1 MIATKDQERK
11 ALEEIRKIVDNLGE
25 NSYVGA
31 AMEGVLELA
40 EDNIE
45 NDFTQSMKESAET
58 AEKRAHELEEENERL
73 EATLNTYKKFVV
85 KEAKEKLEEANG
97 KLEEARACILP
108 EEVRQKFYGIAFD
121 KKYKAQAEAMTAAER
136 MAEAVECGEN
146 ARPDAI
152 RYRAMT
158 EEVKEWKDIIKLL
171 DNIARKQAG
180 R

>member
-11 ALEEIRKIVDNLGE
+11 AIEEIRKIVDNLGE

-45 NDFTQSMKESAET
+45 NDFVQSMKENVET
-58 AEKRAHELEEENERL
+58 AEKRAHELEEE
-73 EATLNTYKKFVV
+73 
-85 KEAKEKLEEANG
+85 
-97 KLEEARACILP
+97 LEEARACILP

-152 RYRAMT
+152 RYREMT

>member
-11 ALEEIRKIVDNLGE
+11 AIEEIRKIVENLGE

-73 EATLNTYKKFVV
+73 KALKAT
-85 KEAKEKLEEANG
+85 KE

-108 EEVRQKFYGIAFD
+108 EEVRQKFYEIAFD

>member
-45 NDFTQSMKESAET
+45 NDFVQSMKESVET
-58 AEKRAHELEEENERL
+58 AEKRAHELEEEL
-73 EATLNTYKKFVV
+73 EQ
-85 KEAKEKLEEANG
+85 
-97 KLEEARACILP
+97 ARACILP

>member
-11 ALEEIRKIVDNLGE
+11 AIEEIRKIVDNLGE

-45 NDFTQSMKESAET
+45 NDFIQSMKESVET
-58 AEKRAHELEEENERL
+58 AEKRAHELEEE
-73 EATLNTYKKFVV
+73 
-85 KEAKEKLEEANG
+85 
-97 KLEEARACILP
+97 LEEARACILP

>member
-11 ALEEIRKIVDNLGE
+11 AIEEIRKIVDNLGE
-25 NSYVGA
+25 YSYVGA
-31 AMEGVLELA
+31 AMDGVLEFA

-45 NDFTQSMKESAET
+45 NGFVQSMKESVET
-58 AEKRAHELEEENERL
+58 AEKRAHELEEENEHL
-73 EATLNTYKKFVV
+73 KAT
-85 KEAKEKLEEANG
+85 KE

-121 KKYKAQAEAMTAAER
+121 KKYKAQAEA
-136 MAEAVECGEN
+136 VECGEN
-146 ARPDAI
+146 ARQDAI

>member
-45 NDFTQSMKESAET
+45 NDFVQSMKESVET
-58 AEKRAHELEEENERL
+58 AEKRAHELEEE
-73 EATLNTYKKFVV
+73 
-85 KEAKEKLEEANG
+85 
-97 KLEEARACILP
+97 RACILP

>member
-40 EDNIE
+40 KDNIE
-45 NDFTQSMKESAET
+45 NDFVQSMKESVET
-58 AEKRAHELEEENERL
+58 AEKRAHELEEE
-73 EATLNTYKKFVV
+73 
-85 KEAKEKLEEANG
+85 
-97 KLEEARACILP
+97 LEEARACILP

>member
-25 NSYVGA
+25 YSYVGA
-31 AMEGVLELA
+31 AMDGVLELA

-45 NDFTQSMKESAET
+45 NDFVQSMKESVET
-58 AEKRAHELEEENERL
+58 AEKRAHELEEE
-73 EATLNTYKKFVV
+73 
-85 KEAKEKLEEANG
+85 
-97 KLEEARACILP
+97 LEEARACILP

-152 RYRAMT
+152 RYREMT

>member
-11 ALEEIRKIVDNLGE
+11 AIEEIRKIVDNLGE

-45 NDFTQSMKESAET
+45 NDFVQSMKESVET
-58 AEKRAHELEEENERL
+58 AEKRAHELEEE
-73 EATLNTYKKFVV
+73 
-85 KEAKEKLEEANG
+85 
-97 KLEEARACILP
+97 LEEARACILP

-146 ARPDAI
+146 ARQDAI

>member
-11 ALEEIRKIVDNLGE
+11 AIEEIRKIVDNLGE

-45 NDFTQSMKESAET
+45 NDFVQSMKESVET
-58 AEKRAHELEEENERL
+58 AEKRAHELEEE
-73 EATLNTYKKFVV
+73 
-85 KEAKEKLEEANG
+85 
-97 KLEEARACILP
+97 LEEARACILP

-171 DNIARKQAG
+171 DNIAKKQAG

>member
-11 ALEEIRKIVDNLGE
+11 AIEEIRKIVDNLGE

-45 NDFTQSMKESAET
+45 NDFIQSMKESVET
-58 AEKRAHELEEENERL
+58 AEKRAHELEEE
-73 EATLNTYKKFVV
+73 
-85 KEAKEKLEEANG
+85 
-97 KLEEARACILP
+97 LEEARACILP

-152 RYRAMT
+152 RYREMT

>member
-11 ALEEIRKIVDNLGE
+11 AIEEIRKIVDNLGE

-40 EDNIE
+40 ENNIE
-45 NDFTQSMKESAET
+45 NDFTESMKDRIKEVEKET
-58 AEKRAHELEEENERL
+58 
-73 EATLNTYKKFVV
+73 
-85 KEAKEKLEEANG
+85 KEARE
-97 KLEEARACILP
+97 CVLP

>member
-11 ALEEIRKIVDNLGE
+11 AIEEIRKIVDNLGE
-25 NSYVGA
+25 YSYVGA
-31 AMEGVLELA
+31 AMDGVLELA

-45 NDFTQSMKESAET
+45 NGFVQSMKESVET
-58 AEKRAHELEEENERL
+58 AEKRAHELEEENEHL
-73 EATLNTYKKFVV
+73 KAT
-85 KEAKEKLEEANG
+85 KEKLEEA
-97 KLEEARACILP
+97 
-108 EEVRQKFYGIAFD
+108 RQKFYGIALD

-146 ARPDAI
+146 ARQDAI

>member
-1 MIATKDQERK
+1 MIATKDQERQ
-11 ALEEIRKIVDNLGE
+11 AIEEIRKIVDNLGE

-45 NDFTQSMKESAET
+45 NDFVQSMKESVET

-73 EATLNTYKKFVV
+73 KAT
-85 KEAKEKLEEANG
+85 KEKLEEA
-97 KLEEARACILP
+97 RTCILP

-152 RYRAMT
+152 RYREMT

>member
-11 ALEEIRKIVDNLGE
+11 AIEEIRKIVDNLGE

-45 NDFTQSMKESAET
+45 NDFVQSMKESVET
-58 AEKRAHELEEENERL
+58 AEKRAHELEEE
-73 EATLNTYKKFVV
+73 
-85 KEAKEKLEEANG
+85 
-97 KLEEARACILP
+97 LEEARACILP

-152 RYRAMT
+152 RYREMT

-171 DNIARKQAG
+171 DDIAKKQEG

>member
-45 NDFTQSMKESAET
+45 NDFVQSMKESVET
-58 AEKRAHELEEENERL
+58 AEKRAHELEEE
-73 EATLNTYKKFVV
+73 
-85 KEAKEKLEEANG
+85 
-97 KLEEARACILP
+97 LEEARACILP

-121 KKYKAQAEAMTAAER
+121 KKYKAQAEAMMAAER

>member
-11 ALEEIRKIVDNLGE
+11 AIEEIRKIVDNLGE

-40 EDNIE
+40 KDNIE
-45 NDFTQSMKESAET
+45 NDFVQSMKESVET
-58 AEKRAHELEEENERL
+58 AEKRAHELEEE
-73 EATLNTYKKFVV
+73 
-85 KEAKEKLEEANG
+85 
-97 KLEEARACILP
+97 LEEARACILP

-152 RYRAMT
+152 RYREMT

>member
-1 MIATKDQERK
+1 MIVTKDQERK
-11 ALEEIRKIVDNLGE
+11 AIEEIRKIVDNLGE

-45 NDFTQSMKESAET
+45 NDFVQSMKESVET
-58 AEKRAHELEEENERL
+58 AEKRAHELEEE
-73 EATLNTYKKFVV
+73 
-85 KEAKEKLEEANG
+85 
-97 KLEEARACILP
+97 LEEARACILP

-121 KKYKAQAEAMTAAER
+121 KKYKAQAETMTAAER

-152 RYRAMT
+152 RYREMT

>member
-11 ALEEIRKIVDNLGE
+11 AIEEIRKIVDNLGE

-45 NDFTQSMKESAET
+45 NDFVQSMKESVET
-58 AEKRAHELEEENERL
+58 AEKRAHELEEE
-73 EATLNTYKKFVV
+73 
-85 KEAKEKLEEANG
+85 
-97 KLEEARACILP
+97 LEEARACILP

-152 RYRAMT
+152 RYREMT

-171 DNIARKQAG
+171 DDIAKKQAG

>member
-11 ALEEIRKIVDNLGE
+11 AIEEIRKIVENLGE

-45 NDFTQSMKESAET
+45 NDFVQSMKESVET
-58 AEKRAHELEEENERL
+58 AEKRAHELEEE
-73 EATLNTYKKFVV
+73 
-85 KEAKEKLEEANG
+85 
-97 KLEEARACILP
+97 LEEARACILP

-152 RYRAMT
+152 RYREMT

>member
-11 ALEEIRKIVDNLGE
+11 AIEEIRKIVDNLGE

-45 NDFTQSMKESAET
+45 NDFVQSMKESVET
-58 AEKRAHELEEENERL
+58 AEKRAHELEEE
-73 EATLNTYKKFVV
+73 
-85 KEAKEKLEEANG
+85 
-97 KLEEARACILP
+97 LEEARACILP

-136 MAEAVECGEN
+136 MAEAVKCGEN

>member
-40 EDNIE
+40 KDNIE
-45 NDFTQSMKESAET
+45 NDFVQSMKENVET
-58 AEKRAHELEEENERL
+58 AEKRAHELEEE
-73 EATLNTYKKFVV
+73 
-85 KEAKEKLEEANG
+85 
-97 KLEEARACILP
+97 LEEARACILP
-108 EEVRQKFYGIAFD
+108 EEVRQKFYRIAFD

>member
-45 NDFTQSMKESAET
+45 NDFVQSMKESVET
-58 AEKRAHELEEENERL
+58 AEKRAHELEEE
-73 EATLNTYKKFVV
+73 
-85 KEAKEKLEEANG
+85 LEE
-97 KLEEARACILP
+97 ERACILP

>member
-40 EDNIE
+40 KDNIE
-45 NDFTQSMKESAET
+45 NDFVQSMKESVET
-58 AEKRAHELEEENERL
+58 AEKRAHELEEE
-73 EATLNTYKKFVV
+73 
-85 KEAKEKLEEANG
+85 
-97 KLEEARACILP
+97 LEEARACILP

-146 ARPDAI
+146 ARTDAI
-152 RYRAMT
+152 RYREMT

>member
-45 NDFTQSMKESAET
+45 NDFVQSMKESVET
-58 AEKRAHELEEENERL
+58 AEKRAHELEEE
-73 EATLNTYKKFVV
+73 
-85 KEAKEKLEEANG
+85 
-97 KLEEARACILP
+97 RACTLP

-146 ARPDAI
+146 ARQDAI

>member
-1 MIATKDQERK
+1 MIATQDQERK
-11 ALEEIRKIVDNLGE
+11 AIEEIRKIVDNLGE

-45 NDFTQSMKESAET
+45 NDFVQSMKESVET
-58 AEKRAHELEEENERL
+58 AEKRAHELEEE
-73 EATLNTYKKFVV
+73 
-85 KEAKEKLEEANG
+85 
-97 KLEEARACILP
+97 LEEARACILP

>member
-11 ALEEIRKIVDNLGE
+11 AIEEIRKIVDNLGE

-45 NDFTQSMKESAET
+45 NDFVQSMKESVET
-58 AEKRAHELEEENERL
+58 AEKRAHELEEE
-73 EATLNTYKKFVV
+73 
-85 KEAKEKLEEANG
+85 
-97 KLEEARACILP
+97 LEEARACILP

-121 KKYKAQAEAMTAAER
+121 KKYKAQAEAMTAAEA

-158 EEVKEWKDIIKLL
+158 
-171 DNIARKQAG
+171 G
-180 R
+180 RSKRMERYY

>member
-1 MIATKDQERK
+1 MIATKDQERQ
-11 ALEEIRKIVDNLGE
+11 AIEEIRKIVENLGE

-31 AMEGVLELA
+31 AMDGVLELA
-40 EDNIE
+40 EDNIK
-45 NDFTQSMKESAET
+45 NDFTQSMKERIKEAE
-58 AEKRAHELEEENERL
+58 EELEE
-73 EATLNTYKKFVV
+73 
-85 KEAKEKLEEANG
+85 AK
-97 KLEEARACILP
+97 ACILP
-108 EEVRQKFYGIAFD
+108 EEARMKFYNIAFD

-171 DNIARKQAG
+171 DNIAKKQAG

>member
-11 ALEEIRKIVDNLGE
+11 AIEEIRKIVDNLGE

-45 NDFTQSMKESAET
+45 NDFVQSMKESVET
-58 AEKRAHELEEENERL
+58 AEKRAHELEEE
-73 EATLNTYKKFVV
+73 
-85 KEAKEKLEEANG
+85 
-97 KLEEARACILP
+97 LEEARACILP

-171 DNIARKQAG
+171 DNIARKQEG

>member
-11 ALEEIRKIVDNLGE
+11 AIEEIRKIVDNLGE

-31 AMEGVLELA
+31 
-40 EDNIE
+40 
-45 NDFTQSMKESAET
+45 
-58 AEKRAHELEEENERL
+58 
-73 EATLNTYKKFVV
+73 
-85 KEAKEKLEEANG
+85 
-97 KLEEARACILP
+97 
-108 EEVRQKFYGIAFD
+108 
-121 KKYKAQAEAMTAAER
+121 AMTAAER

-171 DNIARKQAG
+171 DNIVRKQAG

>member
-1 MIATKDQERK
+1 MKKFLSVILCTLLTVSVAACGGSGKDSSK
-11 ALEEIRKIVDNLGE
+11 K
-25 NSYVGA
+25 
-31 AMEGVLELA
+31 
-40 EDNIE
+40 
-45 NDFTQSMKESAET
+45 KESVET
-58 AEKRAHELEEENERL
+58 AEKRAHELEEENEHL
-73 EATLNTYKKFVV
+73 KAT
-85 KEAKEKLEEANG
+85 KE

-146 ARPDAI
+146 ARQDAI

>member
-11 ALEEIRKIVDNLGE
+11 AIEEIRKIVDNLGE

-45 NDFTQSMKESAET
+45 NDFVQSMKESVET
-58 AEKRAHELEEENERL
+58 AEKRAHELEEE
-73 EATLNTYKKFVV
+73 
-85 KEAKEKLEEANG
+85 
-97 KLEEARACILP
+97 LEEARACILP

-146 ARPDAI
+146 ARNETKLYVCAGMITAVLMTVTEHPTLAVMMILWAI
-152 RYRAMT
+152 VMGVIG
-158 EEVKEWKDIIKLL
+158 E
-171 DNIARKQAG
+171 
-180 R
+180 

>member
-31 AMEGVLELA
+31 AMDGVLELA
-40 EDNIE
+40 ENNIE
-45 NDFTQSMKESAET
+45 NDFTESMKDRIKEVEKET
-58 AEKRAHELEEENERL
+58 
-73 EATLNTYKKFVV
+73 
-85 KEAKEKLEEANG
+85 KEARE
-97 KLEEARACILP
+97 CVLP
-108 EEVRQKFYGIAFD
+108 EGVRQKFYELAFD
-121 KKYKAQAEAMTAAER
+121 KKYKAQAEAMMAAER

-152 RYRAMT
+152 RYREMT

-171 DNIARKQAG
+171 DDIARKQAG

>member
-11 ALEEIRKIVDNLGE
+11 AIEEIRKIVENLGE

-45 NDFTQSMKESAET
+45 NDFTQSMKESVE
-58 AEKRAHELEEENERL
+58 EKRAHELEEENERL
-73 EATLNTYKKFVV
+73 KAT
-85 KEAKEKLEEANG
+85 KEKLE
-97 KLEEARACILP
+97 KARACILP
-108 EEVRQKFYGIAFD
+108 EEVIQKFYGIAFD

-152 RYRAMT
+152 RYRETT

>member
-45 NDFTQSMKESAET
+45 NDFVQSMKESVEK
-58 AEKRAHELEEENERL
+58 AEKRAHELEE
-73 EATLNTYKKFVV
+73 
-85 KEAKEKLEEANG
+85 KLEE
-97 KLEEARACILP
+97 ERACILP

-152 RYRAMT
+152 RYRETT

-171 DNIARKQAG
+171 DDIARKQAG